1 MHTKEKGVRDAA
13 VHFFD
18 ALTEARK
25 SGLVVTWPGSPE
37 GLKALAISE
46 TAKAQA
52 EAQPKKP
59 ADKAEPKK

>member
-1 MHTKEKGVRDAA
+1 MNTKEKAVRDAA
-13 VHFFD
+13 AQFFD

-52 EAQPKKP
+52 S
-59 ADKAEPKK
+59 AEPKKPVERAEPKK